1 MAHGALHGEFHPK
14 RSICTLAVLR
24 RGELWDARG
33 APQQGSSGLC
43 LQPHCLPSG
52 MASTTLR
59 GQAEPAAPA
68 FRQEKPHLQ
77 K

>member
-1 MAHGALHGEFHPK
+1 MAHALHGEFHPK
-14 RSICTLAVLR
+14 RSVCMLEVLR

-33 APQQGSSGLC
+33 APQQGSSGPC

-52 MASTTLR
+52 MSSTTLR
-59 GQAEPAAPA
+59 GQAEEPAAPA

-77 K
+77 H